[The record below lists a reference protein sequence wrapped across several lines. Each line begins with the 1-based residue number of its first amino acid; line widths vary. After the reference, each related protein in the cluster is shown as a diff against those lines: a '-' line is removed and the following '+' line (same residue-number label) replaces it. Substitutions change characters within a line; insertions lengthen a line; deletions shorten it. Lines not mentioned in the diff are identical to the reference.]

1 MSRIAA
7 IVLLVL
13 AVATPAFA
21 QVTRDDIDRARR
33 ERNAVA
39 AELDEITSRYEEAV
53 GEEIHL
59 RESLNSLAAAIAIKE
74 RELALLHSSAVEL
87 ARNMYMDGGSSGL
100 TSIFLSG
107 TFDELPVR
115 SSYFDFAT
123 ERDREVLARY
133 RAVAESYEAQQQMLG
148 ESFSTQEAL
157 VAEISVLAEEILTK
171 LEAADRE
178 YRETVATWERQEE
191 ERRRR
196 EEEARRRAEEEARLA
211 AEEAARSATSTTAA
225 SGTGSSGTTTTTAGS
240 GATETTTTTAP
251 PPPPPITTDGK
262 TCPVNGATSF
272 SNSWGAPRSG
282 GRSHK
287 GVDMIAARGTPLV
300 AIESGV
306 IERTSNS
313 SLGGISLYMR
323 GASGDRYYYAH
334 LDGIASGISGG
345 VSVSVGQEVG
355 YNGSSGN
362 APSWLPHLHFQ
373 WAPAGSDWV
382 NPYPLVA
389 DLCR

>member
-1 MSRIAA
+1 LRRSRSI
-7 IVLLVL
+7 
-13 AVATPAFA
+13 
-21 QVTRDDIDRARR
+21 R
-33 ERNAVA
+33 
-39 AELDEITSRYEEAV
+39 
-53 GEEIHL
+53 HL
-59 RESLNSLAAAIAIKE
+59 
-74 RELALLHSSAVEL
+74 
-87 ARNMYMDGGSSGL
+87 GQC
-100 TSIFLSG
+100 TG
-107 TFDELPVR
+107 TFDEIPVR

-123 ERDREVLARY
+123 ERDQEVLARY
-133 RAVAESYEAQQQMLG
+133 RAVAESYEAQQLMIE
-148 ESFSTQEAL
+148 ESFATQEAL
-157 VAEISVLAEEILTK
+157 VVEISALAEDILSR
-171 LEAADRE
+171 LEAADQK

-196 EEEARRRAEEEARLA
+196 EEEARRRAEEAARLA
-211 AEEAARSATSTTAA
+211 AEEAARNA
-225 SGTGSSGTTTTTAGS
+225 TTTTAAPSSGS
-240 GATETTTTTAP
+240 TETTTTTTAAETGETTTTTTAPPPP

-272 SNSWGAPRSG
+272 SDSWGAPRSG

-313 SLGGISLYMR
+313 SLGGISLYLR
-323 GASGDRYYYAH
+323 GGSGDRYYYAH

-345 VSVSVGQEVG
+345 VSVSVGDVVG
-355 YNGSSGN
+355 YNGSTGN